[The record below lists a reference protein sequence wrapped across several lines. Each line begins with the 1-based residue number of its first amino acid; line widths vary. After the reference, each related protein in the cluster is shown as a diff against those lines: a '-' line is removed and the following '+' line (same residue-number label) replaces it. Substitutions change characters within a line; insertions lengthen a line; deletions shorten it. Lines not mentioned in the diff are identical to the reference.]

1 MSVCVCGYRTVRSAM
16 VCWNLFVACNCHI
29 LPGWILFRDSRSPVG
44 RVGPTCIHI
53 VFESIDQ
60 RGQQYCRRT
69 FQQYKVHDIGAEV
82 DYRSLPEINIIM
94 EVPGPCHVRDWCTRK
109 ATEVTEAY

>member
-1 MSVCVCGYRTVRSAM
+1 MPWSAGICSLH
-16 VCWNLFVACNCHI
+16 VKCHI
-29 LPGWILFRDSRSPVG
+29 LPGWILFRDSRSPFG

-60 RGQQYCRRT
+60 RGQQYCRIT

-94 EVPGPCHVRDWCTRK
+94 EVAGPCHVRDWFTRK